1 MGLLAVYFIT
11 KSSKFLFHL
20 QFHRDHFGMITIDK
34 DLQKTL
40 ATFAKNLFIIHKEIS
55 SSKMQVR
62 KLYQL
67 AGARDPMNPRSRSAC
82 GQKQKKTR
90 QKKNQKDIA
99 NRPKNLKKRKKYHS
113 FLTFLRAIQILFL

>member
-1 MGLLAVYFIT
+1 MTGLLAVYFIA
-11 KSSKFLFHL
+11 KCLFYL

-82 GQKQKKTR
+82 GQKQKKK
-90 QKKNQKDIA
+90 QD
-99 NRPKNLKKRKKYHS
+99 KRKTKK
-113 FLTFLRAIQILFL
+113 ILQTAQKI

>member
-1 MGLLAVYFIT
+1 MTGLLAVYFIA
-11 KSSKFLFHL
+11 KCLFYL

-82 GQKQKKTR
+82 GQKQKKKTR

-99 NRPKNLKKRKKYHS
+99 NRPKNLKKKKKYHS